1 MKKMEDMSKEGG
13 EEERRDGKKE
23 KEQKREKRKHQN
35 ESGAGKTRK
44 GKRSGPPVSGERKKQ
59 RHLVS
64 ASALTPNTLGPYYVC
79 S

>member
-1 MKKMEDMSKEGG
+1 MEDMSKEGG

-35 ESGAGKTRK
+35 ESGAGKTRE
-44 GKRSGPPVSGERKKQ
+44 GRPRGPPVSRERKKQ

-64 ASALTPNTLGPYYVC
+64 ASTLTPNTLGPYYVY

>member
-1 MKKMEDMSKEGG
+1 MEDMSKEGG
-13 EEERRDGKKE
+13 EEERGDEKKE
-23 KEQKREKRKHQN
+23 KEEKREKRKHQN
-35 ESGAGKTRK
+35 ESGAGKTR
-44 GKRSGPPVSGERKKQ
+44 GGRRRGPPVSREGRKQ